1 VIAPLETAAKRLMT
15 ATQMPF
21 GAAADHRDDVIM
33 SRRYVASVPS
43 RSPGYRTVGFPAIAV
58 MIERLAEFV
67 RRSRLLGCLEPAVTV
82 GDVAGEFTE
91 SFDRRDDRGV
101 GPTQRRSA
109 RARGTACATQ
119 ESAHHG
125 VAVIQGTSR

>member
-1 VIAPLETAAKRLMT
+1 LTTERVS
-15 ATQMPF
+15 F

-101 GPTQRRSA
+101 GPHNVDRQGRGARRAQRKNPHTM
-109 RARGTACATQ
+109 G
-119 ESAHHG
+119 
-125 VAVIQGTSR
+125 